1 MSDEPSEDPVAPLL
15 GFDDATRDVAA
26 DSDATCAGVDTLD
39 DATATDDPAIPMTD
53 GGTDEPD
60 DETGE
65 PGSGTDEPGSRT
77 DEPGSRTGEP
87 DSGTDEPDDGFL
99 DSREDGPVRN
109 PRADATDS
117 PQDETPERV
126 AAESITEGSLIRP
139 LFHLAWPIVVIQLLQ
154 VMYNV
159 VDTLYLGQLSAE
171 AVGAISLAFPLIFLL
186 IAVAGGF
193 TTAGAIL
200 VAQYTGAKG
209 DRSAGLV
216 AGQTIFTVSLLSVVI
231 GIGGYFYTRPALEL
245 LPSDADTAATVI
257 PLAADYMEVIFAGI
271 PLMFGFFVF
280 SALMRGYGDT
290 RTPMVVML
298 VSVLLNV
305 VLDPFLIFGF
315 AENPLFGWLA
325 GVPVVAALDPVAL
338 QSTLFAATEFTGYGI
353 EGAAIATIF
362 SRGVATAIG
371 IWVLFGTDQGP
382 AVTLGH
388 LAPDPSFIRDIVQL
402 GLPSSVEQ
410 TTSALAMITLTAMV
424 VTFSPPVVAAYGLG
438 NRLISLVFLPAMGL
452 GRAIDTMVGQ
462 NLGADRADRAA
473 RSVKLAASVGA
484 GVMFLVAVVA
494 VAFTEPIVGAFIGD
508 VPDAPAT
515 IAYAAD
521 YVEIRSVEFA
531 FIGVSQVILGAFR
544 GAGNTKTAMVISIL
558 TLWIGRVA
566 SVGYLVFVAGWGE
579 TGIWVGMAVGNV
591 LGASIAVA
599 WFARGTWTERYIDDP
614 EPSVGPTG
622 DD

>member
-1 MSDEPSEDPVAPLL
+1 MSDEPSEDPPESPPEFGGSGPGPDDTGDDDGSTDETDGSDAAT
-15 GFDDATRDVAA
+15 GASEGTTGDDAA
-26 DSDATCAGVDTLD
+26 DGDPSDD
-39 DATATDDPAIPMTD
+39 
-53 GGTDEPD
+53 
-60 DETGE
+60 
-65 PGSGTDEPGSRT
+65 
-77 DEPGSRTGEP
+77 
-87 DSGTDEPDDGFL
+87 
-99 DSREDGPVRN
+99 
-109 PRADATDS
+109 
-117 PQDETPERV
+117 RV
-126 AAESITEGSLIRP
+126 SEESITEGSLIRP
-139 LFHLAWPIVVIQLLQ
+139 LFQLAWPIVVIQLLQ
-154 VMYNV
+154 VTYNV
-159 VDTLYLGQLSAE
+159 VDTLYLGRLSAE

-200 VAQYTGAKG
+200 VAQYTGADG

-216 AGQTIFTVSLLSVVI
+216 AGQTIFSVSVLSVLI
-231 GIGGYFYTRPALEL
+231 GIGGYFYTRPALEI
-245 LPSDADTAATVI
+245 LPSDPDTAATVI

-290 RTPMVVML
+290 RTPMAVML
-298 VSVLLNV
+298 VSVALNV
-305 VLDPFLIFGF
+305 LLDPFLIFGF
-315 AENPLFGWLA
+315 SANPLFEWLA
-325 GVPVVAALDPVAL
+325 AVPLVAALDPVGL
-338 QSTLFAATEFTGYGI
+338 QEALFAATGFTGYGI
-353 EGAAIATIF
+353 EGAAMATIF

-371 IWVLFGTDQGP
+371 LWLLFATALGP
-382 AVTLGH
+382 SVSVSHLRPDLG
-388 LAPDPSFIRDIVQL
+388 FIEDIFRL

-462 NLGADRADRAA
+462 NLGANRADRAA
-473 RSVKLAASVGA
+473 RSVKLAASTGA

-494 VAFTEPIVGAFIGD
+494 VAFTEPIVGAFLGD

-515 IAYAAD
+515 VAYAVE
-521 YVEIRSVEFA
+521 YVQIRSVEFA

-558 TLWIGRVA
+558 TLWVGRVA

-579 TGIWVGMAVGNV
+579 TGIWVGMALGNV
-591 LGASIAVA
+591 LGAIIGVA

-614 EPSVGPTG
+614 APGVDPAG

>member
-1 MSDEPSEDPVAPLL
+1 LTERLAYKVVSDESP
-15 GFDDATRDVAA
+15 DDRVNTPPTDGDGGSNGDGGDADGSGDVSDSDGGGVS
-26 DSDATCAGVDTLD
+26 DSDAG
-39 DATATDDPAIPMTD
+39 
-53 GGTDEPD
+53 
-60 DETGE
+60 
-65 PGSGTDEPGSRT
+65 
-77 DEPGSRTGEP
+77 
-87 DSGTDEPDDGFL
+87 DSGDVSDSDAGPDA
-99 DSREDGPVRN
+99 DS
-109 PRADATDS
+109 ADS
-117 PQDETPERV
+117 EGGERV
-126 AAESITEGSLIRP
+126 SDESITEGSLVRP

-154 VMYNV
+154 VTYNV
-159 VDTLYLGQLSAE
+159 VDTLYLGRLSAE

-200 VAQYTGAKG
+200 VAQYTGAEG

-216 AGQTIFTVSLLSVVI
+216 AGQTIFTVSVLSVFI
-231 GIGGYFYTRPALEL
+231 GIAGYFYTRPALEL

-257 PLAADYMEVIFAGI
+257 PLAADYMEVIFAAI

-290 RTPMVVML
+290 RTPMAVML
-298 VSVLLNV
+298 VSVVLNV
-305 VLDPFLIFGF
+305 FLDPFLIFGF
-315 AENPLFGWLA
+315 ADNPLFEWLA
-325 GVPVVAALDPVAL
+325 SVPVAGALDPVAL
-338 QSTLFAATEFTGYGI
+338 EASLFALTGFTGYGI

-371 IWVLFGTDQGP
+371 FWLLFATGLGP
-382 AVTLGH
+382 AVAVSHLVPDLG
-388 LAPDPSFIRDIVQL
+388 FIRDIFQL

-473 RSVKLAASVGA
+473 RSVKLAAGTGA

-494 VAFTEPIVGAFIGD
+494 VTFTEPIVGVFLGD

-515 IAYAAD
+515 VSYAVE
-521 YVEIRSVEFA
+521 YVRIRSVEFA

-558 TLWIGRVA
+558 TLWVGRVA
-566 SVGYLVFVAGWGE
+566 SVGYLVFIAGWGA
-579 TGIWVGMAVGNV
+579 TGVWVGMALGNV
-591 LGASIAVA
+591 LGAVVGVA
-599 WFARGTWTERYIDDP
+599 WFARGTWTERYIDEPDADVDP
-614 EPSVGPTG
+614 VAT
-622 DD
+622 D

>member
-1 MSDEPSEDPVAPLL
+1 MSDEPPVDPGDP
-15 GFDDATRDVAA
+15 
-26 DSDATCAGVDTLD
+26 SDAP
-39 DATATDDPAIPMTD
+39 DDPATAP
-53 GGTDEPD
+53 DEH
-60 DETGE
+60 
-65 PGSGTDEPGSRT
+65 
-77 DEPGSRTGEP
+77 
-87 DSGTDEPDDGFL
+87 
-99 DSREDGPVRN
+99 
-109 PRADATDS
+109 ADADESDQPDERGDDS
-117 PQDETPERV
+117 PDGSDAPLDDD
-126 AAESITEGSLIRP
+126 SITEGSLLRP
-139 LFHLAWPIVVIQLLQ
+139 LFRLAWPIVVIQLLQ
-154 VMYNV
+154 VTYNI
-159 VDTLYLGQLSAE
+159 VDTLYLGRLSAE

-200 VAQYTGAKG
+200 VAQYTGADG
-209 DRSAGLV
+209 DGSAGLV
-216 AGQTIFTVSLLSVVI
+216 AGQTIFTVMVLSVFI

-290 RTPMVVML
+290 RTPMAVMFI
-298 VSVLLNV
+298 SVLLNV
-305 VLDPFLIFGF
+305 LLDPFFIFGF
-315 AENPLFGWLA
+315 DGNPLFGLLA
-325 GVPVVAALDPVAL
+325 GVPGLAALDPIGLEA
-338 QSTLFAATEFTGYGI
+338 TLLSATGITGLGI
-353 EGAAIATIF
+353 RGAALATIL

-371 IWVLFGTDQGP
+371 LWVLFGTDYGP
-382 AVTLGH
+382 DVTLGH
-388 LAPDPSFIRDIVQL
+388 LAPDLDFIRDIFRL

-410 TTSALAMITLTAMV
+410 TTSALAMITLTAMI

-462 NLGADRADRAA
+462 NLGANRADRAA
-473 RSVKLAASVGA
+473 KAVKFAATTGA

-494 VAFTEPIVGAFIGD
+494 VAFTEPIVGAFLGD

-515 IAYAAD
+515 IEYAVE
-521 YVEIRSVEFA
+521 YVRIRSVEFA

-544 GAGNTKTAMVISIL
+544 GAGNTKTAMIISIL
-558 TLWIGRVA
+558 TLWVGRVA
-566 SVGYLVFVAGWGE
+566 SVAYLVFVAGWGE
-579 TGIWVGMAVGNV
+579 TGVWVGMALGNV
-591 LGASIAVA
+591 LGAVVGVA

-614 EPSVGPTG
+614 DPGVDPVG

>member
-1 MSDEPSEDPVAPLL
+1 MSDEPSEDPVVSPS
-15 GFDDATRDVAA
+15 GFDGAANDLAA
-26 DSDATCAGVDTLD
+26 DPDAVSVDADTLD
-39 DATATDDPAIPMTD
+39 AEAPDGEATTADDPPRAMTD
-53 GGTDEPD
+53 GGTDE
-60 DETGE
+60 
-65 PGSGTDEPGSRT
+65 S
-77 DEPGSRTGEP
+77 
-87 DSGTDEPDDGFL
+87 DDGSAG
-99 DSREDGPVRN
+99 DHEDGS
-109 PRADATDS
+109 ADGGEGDSTDS
-117 PQDETPERV
+117 PQDDSAEAPADDTPERV

-159 VDTLYLGQLSAE
+159 VDTLYLGRLSAE

-231 GIGGYFYTRPALEL
+231 GIVGYFYTRPALEL

-257 PLAADYMEVIFAGI
+257 PLAADYMEVIFVGI

-298 VSVLLNV
+298 ISVFLNV

-325 GVPVVAALDPVAL
+325 GVPVIAALDPVAL

-371 IWVLFGTDQGP
+371 IWVLFGTDHGP
-382 AVTLGH
+382 AVTVGH
-388 LAPDPSFIRDIVQL
+388 LAPDLSFIRDIVRL

-473 RSVKLAASVGA
+473 RSVKLAASTGA

-531 FIGVSQVILGAFR
+531 FIGVTQVILGAFR

-558 TLWIGRVA
+558 TLWVGRVA

-579 TGIWVGMAVGNV
+579 TGIWVGMALGNV

-614 EPSVGPTG
+614 EPSVGPTS

>member
-1 MSDEPSEDPVAPLL
+1 VSDEPSEDPPESPSEFGGTGPGSAD
-15 GFDDATRDVAA
+15 DDAGDGGGDNDSGPIDETNSGVAGD
-26 DSDATCAGVDTLD
+26 DSDD
-39 DATATDDPAIPMTD
+39 
-53 GGTDEPD
+53 
-60 DETGE
+60 
-65 PGSGTDEPGSRT
+65 
-77 DEPGSRTGEP
+77 
-87 DSGTDEPDDGFL
+87 
-99 DSREDGPVRN
+99 
-109 PRADATDS
+109 
-117 PQDETPERV
+117 RV
-126 AAESITEGSLIRP
+126 SDKSITEGSLIRP

-159 VDTLYLGQLSAE
+159 VDTLYLGRLSAE

-200 VAQYTGAKG
+200 VAQYTGADG
-209 DRSAGLV
+209 DGSAGLV
-216 AGQTIFTVSLLSVVI
+216 AGQTIFSVAVLSVLI
-231 GIGGYFYTRPALEL
+231 GVGGYFYTRPALEI
-245 LPSDADTAATVI
+245 LPSDPDTAATVI

-290 RTPMVVML
+290 RTPMAVMV
-298 VSVLLNV
+298 VSVFLNV
-305 VLDPFLIFGF
+305 LLDPFLIFGF
-315 AENPLFGWLA
+315 SANPLFGWLA
-325 GVPVVAALDPVAL
+325 AVPLVAALDPVGL
-338 QSTLFAATEFTGYGI
+338 QEALFAATGFTGFGI
-353 EGAAIATIF
+353 EGAAMATIF

-371 IWVLFGTDQGP
+371 LWLLFATGLGP
-382 AVTLGH
+382 AVSLSH
-388 LAPDPSFIRDIVQL
+388 LRPDRGFIEDIFRL

-462 NLGADRADRAA
+462 NLGANRADRAA
-473 RSVKLAASVGA
+473 RSVKLAASTGA
-484 GVMFLVAVVA
+484 GVMFLVAIVA
-494 VAFTEPIVGAFIGD
+494 VTFTEPIVGVFLGD

-515 IAYAAD
+515 IASAVE
-521 YVEIRSVEFA
+521 YVQIRSVEFA

-544 GAGNTKTAMVISIL
+544 GAGNTKTAMMISIL
-558 TLWIGRVA
+558 TLWVGRVA
-566 SVGYLVFVAGWGE
+566 SVAYLVFVAGWGE
-579 TGIWVGMAVGNV
+579 TGIWVGMALGNI
-591 LGASIAVA
+591 LGATVAVA

-614 EPSVGPTG
+614 APGVDPAV